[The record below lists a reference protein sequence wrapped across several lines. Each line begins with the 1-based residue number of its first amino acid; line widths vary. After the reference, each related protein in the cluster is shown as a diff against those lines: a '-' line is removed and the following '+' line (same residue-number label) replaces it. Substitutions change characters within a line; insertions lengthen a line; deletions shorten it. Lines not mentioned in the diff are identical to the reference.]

1 MSAGRLRPVLATT
14 VQVTLNPEFLA
25 HMPELHGIQQAPVLR
40 EVTQGSPTRL
50 GEVSARPTSIR
61 PQFHQTT
68 LGHGAHGGWQLR
80 LPCAGATAPCAQQ
93 DALGRG
99 RVLAEL
105 HAQGSPD
112 QVAFR
117 RGEYRQRGLE
127 GGRA

>member
-1 MSAGRLRPVLATT
+1 
-14 VQVTLNPEFLA
+14 
-25 HMPELHGIQQAPVLR
+25 MPELHGIQQAPVLR

-50 GEVSARPTSIR
+50 GEVSARPTSVR

-68 LGHGAHGGWQLR
+68 LDHGAHRGWQLR
-80 LPCAGATAPCAQQ
+80 LPGAGATAPCAQQ

-117 RGEYRQRGLE
+117 RGE
-127 GGRA
+127 